1 MHKDLVQISKAQ
13 GIYRTLALL
22 AILSHKPVG
31 NETNKYSLEKENHEA
46 AKQVNVGHID
56 EKYECLASPR

>member
-1 MHKDLVQISKAQ
+1 MHSDLAQMSKAP

-31 NETNKYSLEKENHEA
+31 NETNKYSMEKESPEA
-46 AKQVNVGHID
+46 AKQVNVG
-56 EKYECLASPR
+56 KYECLASTR

>member
-1 MHKDLVQISKAQ
+1 MHNDLAQMAKAK
-13 GIYRTLALL
+13 GIYRTLALC
-22 AILSHKPVG
+22 AILSLKPVG
-31 NETNKYSLEKENHEA
+31 NETNKCSLEKESHEA